1 MKRITNLPFASSHL
15 KFQGGI
21 AGLDNMHPSAIGYA
35 AIANE
40 MIKAFN
46 ATEGASKALI
56 DLASVYRKDSLLRSP
71 PKGWEPLNSLISTL
85 VPFFM

>member
-1 MKRITNLPFASSHL
+1 M

-40 MIKAFN
+40 MIAAYN
-46 ATEGASKALI
+46 AAEGADADLI
-56 DLASVYRKDSLLRSP
+56 DLKSVYRKDSLLRSP
-71 PKGWEPLNSLISTL
+71 PKSWEPLNSLVSTL